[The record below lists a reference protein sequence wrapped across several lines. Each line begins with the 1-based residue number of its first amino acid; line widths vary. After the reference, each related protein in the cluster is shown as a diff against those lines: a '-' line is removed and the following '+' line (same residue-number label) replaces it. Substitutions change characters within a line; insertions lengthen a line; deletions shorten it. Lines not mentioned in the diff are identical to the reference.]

1 MKGWV
6 VVYIKYKNMPAIT
19 AWASVVGKKESEG
32 PLANLFGECCQDD
45 YFGKET
51 WEQAETEMQSRC
63 IKQLLHK
70 KQISTNDI
78 KLFMGG
84 DLCNQITSTAFS
96 MRDFGFPFL
105 GLYNACSTMAE
116 SMIISACMVDAGY
129 ADNSIAM
136 ASSHFCTAERQYRT
150 PLDYGGKRTPTAQW
164 TVTGCGSVLIE
175 PVGKTAFIDSA
186 QIGAVV
192 DLGVTDTNNMGA
204 AMAPA
209 AADTIKKFLKN
220 SKTKASDY
228 DLIVTGDLG
237 AVGSGLLKELLEKE
251 NISLDNHFDCGLEIY
266 SEEQH
271 VQSGASGC
279 GCSASVLTSKLLPEF
294 EEAKLNNILFI
305 ATGALLSPSTS
316 MQGESIPCIAHLVN
330 IKSKKE
336 VRK

>member
-1 MKGWV
+1 M
-6 VVYIKYKNMPAIT
+6 YIKYKNSPSIT

-32 PLANLFGECCQDD
+32 PLAHLFDECSEDD
-45 YFGKET
+45 YFSKDT
-51 WEQAETEMQSRC
+51 WEKAETEMQTRC
-63 IKQLLHK
+63 INHLLHK
-70 KQISTNDI
+70 KGLSVNDI
-78 KLFMGG
+78 NLFMGG

-116 SMIISACMVDAGY
+116 SMIIASCMVDAGY
-129 ADNSIAM
+129 TDNAIAL

-164 TVTGCGSVLIE
+164 TVTGCGSVL
-175 PVGKTAFIDSA
+175 VQSMGKTSFINSA

-209 AADTIKKFLKN
+209 AADTIKKYLKN
-220 SKTKASDY
+220 SNTKASDY
-228 DLIVTGDLG
+228 DLIITGDLG
-237 AVGSGLLKELLEKE
+237 EVGSALLKDLLLKE
-251 NISLDNHFDCGLEIY
+251 NIVLDNHIDCGMVIY
-266 SEEQH
+266 DEEQK

-279 GCSASVLTSKLLPEF
+279 GCSASVIAAKFLPEF
-294 EEAKLNNILFI
+294 EKEKLNNILFI
-305 ATGALLSPSTS
+305 ATGALLSPATS

-330 IKSKKE
+330 IRSKKE
-336 VRK
+336 TKK